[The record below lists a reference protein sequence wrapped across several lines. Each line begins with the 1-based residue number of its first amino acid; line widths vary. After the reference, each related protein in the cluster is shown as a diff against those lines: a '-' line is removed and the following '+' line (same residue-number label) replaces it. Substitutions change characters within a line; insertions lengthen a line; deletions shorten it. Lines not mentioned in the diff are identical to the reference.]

1 MDYEVIPDFLY
12 LNEPIYRRVTGVP
25 QARLVSSVLSVN
37 AEPASQHGIY
47 PWAAA
52 ARARA
57 SEPDIIT
64 QLVPHPRYD
73 PRTMSSDYGDFVR
86 NRISRADGERL
97 VSVGYTAEGMQGVL
111 DPVNVNRV
119 YYQRRWSLPASRPAI
134 QAERFREFSRLGTLV
149 RHFLRSGH
157 RNVETELFFSE
168 NPNNGYSVGSLFY
181 DPLPDVP
188 TTATAPAPAP
198 APAPSS
204 GFRRQGGYKRSSTT
218 NRNKKLI
225 RRTRRQNRSRK

>member
-1 MDYEVIPDFLY
+1 MEYQVIPDFLY

-47 PWAAA
+47 PWTPDSAA

-64 QLVPHPRYD
+64 QLVPHSTPTANWINHR
-73 PRTMSSDYGDFVR
+73 
-86 NRISRADGERL
+86 RISRADGERL
-97 VSVGYTAEGMQGVL
+97 VRVGYNAEGLRNIL
-111 DPVNVNRV
+111 DPANTNRV
-119 YYQRRWSLPASRPAI
+119 YYSSRGS
-134 QAERFREFSRLGTLV
+134 EDFLRLGTLV
-149 RHFLRSGH
+149 RHFLRSG
-157 RNVETELFFSE
+157 ETDIRTQFFFSNE
-168 NPNNGYSVGSLFY
+168 PDRPYQRFSLYY

-188 TTATAPAPAP
+188 TTAPP
-198 APAPSS
+198 PSI
-204 GFRRQGGYKRSSTT
+204 GLPTQGGYKRSTT
-218 NRNKKLI
+218 SRNKKKHKLI